1 MFLLATNARLDS
13 GIFSREYGVNLTA
26 CAEACR
32 RNPRCRS
39 LTFVKNATDSYCQL
53 MGSAA
58 DATSAAVTHERT
70 LSPVN
75 GVYYLEKICLKG
87 SCERLFVAEWIQS
100 MELEGHDNR
109 VLRNATRRSCL
120 EACAAERSFVCRSA
134 EWDDDSGECRLSRYD
149 RFSRH
154 VHFGRAARPSVSY
167 FDNTCA
173 HKPVSGGH
181 TAEILLL
188 GNVEHPYSLVE
199 YRGLSVSECGESC
212 LRNAL
217 FPCRSFLFGRR
228 AQQQTY
234 CGLTHQNRAG
244 LLQNPG
250 SFEPS
255 HSVNYY
261 EIARNL
267 DACDDEDV
275 KFELVSGRYM
285 TDRPL
290 RSSPVSSAHECLSLC
305 RGDAKCRSVSYDYRR
320 RLCQAHSD
328 TLRTGADSNV
338 KRNPQM
344 NYFEKVC
351 ISAGSVCDKHWAFE
365 RVPGKEL
372 VMGGGSGVSY
382 KVSVEANTREECQA
396 ACLAHRD
403 FACHSAE
410 FNYQLSECRLSPHSR
425 FTATGGEGK
434 LEDSKF
440 VVDYFENNCV
450 REVRG
455 FCSTKKYRDQ
465 ELVLA
470 DLVIGTMSQDDCQQ
484 RCLNSVDFVC
494 RSFSFERDTQTCFLS
509 HHTRKS
515 APKGATLRLPGTD
528 LVELGACFDVS
539 VECEPHVM
547 RARVRSNMVFKGK
560 VYTRGRPSTCSQD
573 ISSSMDFT
581 LPIQLAGSDCG
592 TVSKAEGH
600 FANVLVIQSN
610 DQVVTAMD
618 KAIGVS
624 CTFDVGNKTEFAT
637 AKVSDPRQTD
647 HSRGKPPLPELSL
660 HILDM
665 RGNER
670 ESVSLGELVRV
681 QVRMSEEDTYGIFI
695 KNLIARDGT
704 GSTNL
709 TLIDK
714 TGCPV
719 EAKMM
724 REIRTID
731 SHSKSLESYLEAFAF
746 TGSSTL
752 ELEAEVV
759 TCLERCKPVLC
770 QIPTGRREDD
780 IETVTSFGRRRRS
793 AHGEPLSEHELRR
806 TTLTKKLSVVA
817 SEFGVG
823 QQTQDVSYAFPVTA
837 PTTSGRPASMEDLI
851 AEQLG
856 VMCFEPTASAVVG
869 GLALFLEVF
878 GFGTCLVF
886 ALRRRKGGA
895 ADEPI
900 CYDNSVEGSTDFACS
915 APY

>member
-1 MFLLATNARLDS
+1 MTEEERSKGAMTPGVIAGGHRTLTSPGSLCLGVAGLLLCVPVIVGAVPGADDACSQGKPVFMLATNARLDS
-13 GIFSREYGVNLTA
+13 DIFSREYGVNLTA

-32 RNPRCRS
+32 RDARCRS

-53 MGSAA
+53 MGAAA
-58 DATSAAVTHERT
+58 DASAVVHERT

-75 GVYYLEKICLKG
+75 GVYYLEKICLQG
-87 SCERLFVAEWIQS
+87 ACDRLFVAEWIQG

-109 VLRNATRRSCL
+109 VLGNATRRACL

-134 EWDDDSGECRLSRYD
+134 EWDEQRGGECRLSRYD

-154 VHFGRAARPSVSY
+154 VHFGRSANPSVAY
-167 FDNTCA
+167 FDNTSSLSRGQHVNGNCSERVHGRDSGEERENRGA
-173 HKPVSGGH
+173 RRSQLINHPRWDSAQTLDGAEGGLMDGFGKMSGGH

-228 AQQQTY
+228 SQQQTY

-255 HSVNYY
+255 HSLNYY

-290 RSSPVSSAHECLSLC
+290 RTSQVSSAHECLALC

-320 RLCQAHSD
+320 RMCYAHSD
-328 TLRTGADSNV
+328 TLRTGIDTNV

-372 VMGGGSGVSY
+372 VVGGSSGSQS

-403 FACHSAE
+403 FVCHSAE

-425 FTATGGEGK
+425 FTGASGEPK

-470 DLVIGTMSQDDCQQ
+470 DLVIGTMSQEDCLQ
-484 RCLNSVDFVC
+484 RCLNSIDFVC

-624 CTFDVGNKTEFAT
+624 CTFDVGNKTEFAS

-759 TCLERCKPVLC
+759 TCLERCKPVSH
-770 QIPTGRREDD
+770 Q
-780 IETVTSFGRRRRS
+780 
-793 AHGEPLSEHELRR
+793 
-806 TTLTKKLSVVA
+806 
-817 SEFGVG
+817 
-823 QQTQDVSYAFPVTA
+823 
-837 PTTSGRPASMEDLI
+837 
-851 AEQLG
+851 
-856 VMCFEPTASAVVG
+856 
-869 GLALFLEVF
+869 
-878 GFGTCLVF
+878 
-886 ALRRRKGGA
+886 
-895 ADEPI
+895 
-900 CYDNSVEGSTDFACS
+900 
-915 APY
+915 